1 MQSGR
6 ELNECRGL
14 IDRLVRFLMNVF
26 SQIVEV
32 KDVPSR
38 FQTMTETKNIR
49 KDLESRA
56 VFYNKQI
63 ILIV

>member
-6 ELNECRGL
+6 ELNEWRGL
-14 IDRLVRFLMNVF
+14 IDRLVRFLMSVF
-26 SQIVEV
+26 SQRVEV
-32 KDVPSR
+32 KDVPSG

>member
-6 ELNECRGL
+6 GLNECRGL
-14 IDRLVRFLMNVF
+14 IDRLVRFLMSVF

-56 VFYNKQI
+56 VFYNTQI